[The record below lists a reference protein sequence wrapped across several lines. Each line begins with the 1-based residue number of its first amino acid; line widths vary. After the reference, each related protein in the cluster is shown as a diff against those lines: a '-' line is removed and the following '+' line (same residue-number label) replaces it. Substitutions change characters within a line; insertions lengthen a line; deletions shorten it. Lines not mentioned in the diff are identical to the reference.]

1 MLKKNHAHHLT
12 ISPSRDFV
20 ARASVVLMVI
30 ASISLI
36 VMSHTGSKAS
46 SRFRAGIADIF
57 APVVM
62 LANAPIDTIASAG
75 NWVKDFANLRSE
87 NIALKNANLQ
97 LLKWQDMAK
106 DIQAENDSLRAL
118 MSVVPDKKNNYITA
132 RIVSDFGGAYVRS
145 ALISGGANQ
154 GIKKDQPV
162 INERGLVGRVIEVGD
177 SSARA
182 LLLTD
187 INSRVPVIAEN
198 SREKT
203 ILVGNNNN
211 LPSLSYLSAN
221 SAIKVGERILTSGD
235 GGIFP
240 RGIAV
245 GVVESVDNGVVRVH
259 PFVDS
264 VSSEYVS
271 VVDYK
276 F

>member
-1 MLKKNHAHHLT
+1 MLKKNHTHHLT

-20 ARASVVLMVI
+20 TRASVVFMVI
-30 ASISLI
+30 VATSLI
-36 VMSHTGSKAS
+36 VMSHTGSNTS
-46 SRFRAGIADIF
+46 SRFRSGIVDIL
-57 APVVM
+57 APVVA
-62 LANAPIDTIASAG
+62 LANAPIDTIASMG
-75 NWVKDFANLRSE
+75 NWVKEIANLRAE
-87 NIALKNANLQ
+87 NIKLKNANLQ

-106 DIQAENDSLRAL
+106 DVQAENENLRSL
-118 MSVVPDKKNNYITA
+118 MSVIPDKKSNYITA

-177 SSARA
+177 NSSRA
-182 LLLTD
+182 LLLSD
-187 INSRVPVIAEN
+187 INSRVPVISED

-203 ILVGNNNN
+203 ILAGNNNS
-211 LPSLSYLSAN
+211 LPSLSYLSPN

-245 GVVESVDNGVVRVH
+245 GVVESVDSGVVRVH

-264 VSSEYVS
+264 VSGEYVS
-271 VVDYK
+271 IVDYK